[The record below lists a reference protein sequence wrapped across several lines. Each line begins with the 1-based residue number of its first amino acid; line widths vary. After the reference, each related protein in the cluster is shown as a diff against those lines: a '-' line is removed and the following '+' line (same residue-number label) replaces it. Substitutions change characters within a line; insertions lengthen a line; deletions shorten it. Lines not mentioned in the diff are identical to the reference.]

1 MTTATPPARDTG
13 RRPERARQRTP
24 ASRPRRNLAPLL
36 LLSPMLIWLAVF
48 FLAPLITLL
57 MGSLQS
63 GSYQAG
69 FEFTFEIGNYGRVL
83 ADYWP
88 WYVRSVM
95 YAAIATAC
103 ALLIAYPLA
112 YMIVFK
118 AGQWKYILLVL
129 VVAPLFASF
138 LVRTLAWTTILA
150 DEGVVVSTLRTLHIL
165 GPGDWLLATP
175 TAVIAGLTYNFLPFM
190 TLPIYVSLD
199 RIDKRLVEAASDL
212 YASGFRAFRR
222 VTLPL
227 SVPGISSGML
237 LVFIPAAGD
246 FVNAQ
251 LLGSVET
258 QMIGNVID
266 SQYLRALDYPT
277 ASALSV
283 ILIVLIVGL
292 VTVSLRESRSSGS
305 VL

>member
-1 MTTATPPARDTG
+1 MAISA
-13 RRPERARQRTP
+13 AQK
-24 ASRPRRNLAPLL
+24 RRNWTPYLLLAPMLVWLL
-36 LLSPMLIWLAVF
+36 MF
-48 FLAPLITLL
+48 FLAPMVTLL
-57 MGSLQS
+57 VGSLQS
-63 GSYQAG
+63 GSFTTG
-69 FEFTFEIGNYGRVL
+69 FNFTFEVSNYVN
-83 ADYWP
+83 AISSYWP
-88 WYVRSVM
+88 WFLRSIGF
-95 YAAIATAC
+95 AAVATLS

-118 AGQWKYILLVL
+118 SGRWKYILLVL

-150 DEGVVVSTLRTLHIL
+150 DEGFVVGALRSLHIL
-165 GPGDWLLATP
+165 SPDQWLLATP
-175 TAVIAGLTYNFLPFM
+175 VSVIAGLTYNFLPFM
-190 TLPIYVSLD
+190 TLPIYVALD
-199 RIDKRLVEAASDL
+199 RIDKRLIEAATDL

-227 SVPGISSGML
+227 SLPGIVSGML

-258 QMIGNVID
+258 QMIGNVIE
-266 SQYLRALDYPT
+266 SQYLRALDYPM

-283 ILIVLIVGL
+283 TLIVLIIGL
-292 VTVSLRESRSSGS
+292 VTISMRRSRADE
-305 VL
+305 LL

>member
-1 MTTATPPARDTG
+1 MALTAA
-13 RRPERARQRTP
+13 EK
-24 ASRPRRNLAPLL
+24 RRNWTPYLLLAPMLL
-36 LLSPMLIWLAVF
+36 WLLMF
-48 FLAPLITLL
+48 FLAPMVTLL

-63 GSYQAG
+63 GSFTEG
-69 FEFTFEIGNYGRVL
+69 FNFTFEVSNYVN
-83 ADYWP
+83 AIVAYWP
-88 WYVRSVM
+88 WFLRSIG
-95 YAAIATAC
+95 YALVATAC

-118 AGQWKYILLVL
+118 AGRWKYILLVL

-150 DEGVVVSTLRTLHIL
+150 DEGVVVGALRALHIL
-165 GPGDWLLATP
+165 SPDQWLLATP
-175 TAVIAGLTYNFLPFM
+175 VSVIAGLTYNFLPFM

-199 RIDKRLVEAASDL
+199 RIDKRLIEAATDL

-227 SVPGISSGML
+227 SLPGIVSGML

-258 QMIGNVID
+258 QMIGNVIE
-266 SQYLRALDYPT
+266 SQYLRALDYPM

-283 ILIVLIVGL
+283 ILIVLIIGL
-292 VTVSLRESRSSGS
+292 VTFSMRRSRADE
-305 VL
+305 LL

>member
-1 MTTATPPARDTG
+1 MTATTSV
-13 RRPERARQRTP
+13 RRR
-24 ASRPRRNLAPLL
+24 SLAPYLL
-36 LLSPMLIWLAVF
+36 LTPMLVWMLLF
-48 FLAPLITLL
+48 FLAPMVTLIV
-57 MGSLQS
+57 GSLQS
-63 GSYQAG
+63 GSFSQG
-69 FEFTFEIGNYGRVL
+69 FEFTFEVGNYVN
-83 ADYWP
+83 AIVAYWP
-88 WYVRSVM
+88 WFLRSIV
-95 YAAIATAC
+95 YATIATGI

-118 AGQWKYILLVL
+118 AGRWKYLLLVL

-150 DEGVVVSTLRTLHIL
+150 DQGLVVEALRWLHIL
-165 GPGDWLLATP
+165 GPDQWLLATP
-175 TAVIAGLTYNFLPFM
+175 VAVVSGLTYNFLPFM
-190 TLPIYVSLD
+190 TLPIFVSLD
-199 RIDKRLVEAASDL
+199 RLDKRLVEAATDL

-227 SVPGISSGML
+227 SIPGILSGIL

-251 LLGSVET
+251 LLGSVDT
-258 QMIGNVID
+258 QMIGNVIE
-266 SQYLRALDYPT
+266 SQYLRALDYPM

-283 ILIVLIVGL
+283 LLIVLIIGL
-292 VTVSLRESRSSGS
+292 VTISMRRSRSGG

>member
-1 MTTATPPARDTG
+1 MSTMATP
-13 RRPERARQRTP
+13 QK
-24 ASRPRRNLAPLL
+24 RRNLTPYLL
-36 LLSPMLIWLAVF
+36 LTPMLVWLCVF
-48 FLAPLITLL
+48 FLAPLVTLV

-63 GSYQAG
+63 GSFQSG
-69 FEFTFEIGNYGRVL
+69 FQFTFEFSNYLESMRN
-83 ADYWP
+83 YWP
-88 WYVRSVM
+88 WFARSLL
-95 YAAIATAC
+95 YAAAATVC

-118 AGQWKYILLVL
+118 SGRWKYILLVL

-150 DEGVVVSTLRTLHIL
+150 DEGFVVGVLRSLRIL
-165 GPGDWLLATP
+165 SPEQWLLATP
-175 TAVIAGLTYNFLPFM
+175 VAVIAGLTYNFLPFM
-190 TLPIYVSLD
+190 TLPIYVALD
-199 RIDKRLVEAASDL
+199 RLDPRLIEAATDL
-212 YASGFRAFRR
+212 HATGFRAFRR

-227 SVPGISSGML
+227 SLPGIVSGML

-258 QMIGNVID
+258 QMIGNVIE

-277 ASALSV
+277 ASAISV
-283 ILIVLIVGL
+283 MLIVLIIGF
-292 VTVSLRESRSSGS
+292 VTISLRQSRSEGS
-305 VL
+305 LF

>member
-1 MTTATPPARDTG
+1 MAFSSA
-13 RRPERARQRTP
+13 QK
-24 ASRPRRNLAPLL
+24 RRNWTPYLLLAPMLL
-36 LLSPMLIWLAVF
+36 WLLMF
-48 FLAPLITLL
+48 FLAPMVTLFV
-57 MGSLQS
+57 GSLQS
-63 GSYQAG
+63 GSFTQG
-69 FEFTFEIGNYGRVL
+69 FDFTFEVSNYVN
-83 ADYWP
+83 AITTYWP
-88 WYVRSVM
+88 WFLRSIGF
-95 YAAIATAC
+95 AAVATIV

-118 AGQWKYILLVL
+118 AGRWKYILLVL

-150 DEGVVVSTLRTLHIL
+150 DEGFVVGTLRTLRIL
-165 GPGDWLLATP
+165 APDQWLLATP
-175 TAVIAGLTYNFLPFM
+175 VSVIAGLTYNFLPFM

-199 RIDKRLVEAASDL
+199 RIDKRLIEAATDL

-227 SVPGISSGML
+227 SLPGIVSGML

-258 QMIGNVID
+258 QMIGNVIE
-266 SQYLRALDYPT
+266 SQYLRALDYPM

-283 ILIVLIVGL
+283 TLIVVIVGL
-292 VTVSLRESRSSGS
+292 VTFSMRRSRADE
-305 VL
+305 LL

>member
-1 MTTATPPARDTG
+1 MVSALSAE
-13 RRPERARQRTP
+13 RRRT
-24 ASRPRRNLAPLL
+24 LAPYLL
-36 LLSPMLIWLAVF
+36 LAPMVVWLLLF
-48 FLAPLITLL
+48 FLAPMVTLL

-63 GSYQAG
+63 GSFSEG
-69 FEFTFEIGNYGRVL
+69 FAFTFEVGNYVSAVG
-83 ADYWP
+83 AYWP
-88 WYVRSVM
+88 WFLRSIT
-95 YAAIATAC
+95 YAAIATLC

-118 AGQWKYILLVL
+118 AGRWKYLLLVL

-150 DEGVVVSTLRTLHIL
+150 DQGIVVEVLRSLHIL
-165 GPGDWLLATP
+165 APDQWLLASP

-199 RIDKRLVEAASDL
+199 RLDKRLIEAATDL

-227 SVPGISSGML
+227 SLPGIVSGCL

-251 LLGSVET
+251 LLGSVDT
-258 QMIGNVID
+258 QMIGNVIE
-266 SQYLRALDYPT
+266 SQYLRALDYPM

-283 ILIVLIVGL
+283 SLIVLIIGL
-292 VTVSLRESRSSGS
+292 VTISMRRSRTNEI
-305 VL
+305 L

>member
-1 MTTATPPARDTG
+1 MALTAA
-13 RRPERARQRTP
+13 EK
-24 ASRPRRNLAPLL
+24 RRNWTPYLLLAPMLL
-36 LLSPMLIWLAVF
+36 WLLMF
-48 FLAPLITLL
+48 FLAPMVTLL

-63 GSYQAG
+63 GSFTEG
-69 FEFTFEIGNYGRVL
+69 FNFTFEVSNYVN
-83 ADYWP
+83 AIVAYWP
-88 WYVRSVM
+88 WFLRSIG
-95 YAAIATAC
+95 YALVATLC

-118 AGQWKYILLVL
+118 AGRWKYILLVL

-150 DEGVVVSTLRTLHIL
+150 DEGVVVGTLRSLHIL
-165 GPGDWLLATP
+165 SPDQWLLATP
-175 TAVIAGLTYNFLPFM
+175 VSVIAGLTYNFLPFM

-199 RIDKRLVEAASDL
+199 RIDKRLIEAATDL

-227 SVPGISSGML
+227 SLPGIVSGML

-258 QMIGNVID
+258 QMIGNVIE
-266 SQYLRALDYPT
+266 SQYLRALDYPM

-283 ILIVLIVGL
+283 ILIVLIIGL
-292 VTVSLRESRSSGS
+292 VTFSMRRSRADE
-305 VL
+305 LL

>member
-1 MTTATPPARDTG
+1 MTSATTAG
-13 RRPERARQRTP
+13 RRRWAPYLL
-24 ASRPRRNLAPLL
+24 LAPMVVWLL
-36 LLSPMLIWLAVF
+36 AFFLSPLVTLA
-48 FLAPLITLL
+48 

-63 GSYQAG
+63 GSFQEG
-69 FEFTFEIGNYGRVL
+69 FVFTFEVANYVHVVTT
-83 ADYWP
+83 YWP
-88 WYVRSVM
+88 WFLRSVAF
-95 YAAIATAC
+95 AAIATVC

-118 AGQWKYILLVL
+118 SGRWKYLLLVL

-150 DEGVVVSTLRTLHIL
+150 DQGVVVGALRTVGLL
-165 GPGDWLLATP
+165 GPDQWLLATP
-175 TAVIAGLTYNFLPFM
+175 VSVIAGLTYNFLPFM
-190 TLPIYVSLD
+190 ALPIFVSLD
-199 RIDKRLVEAASDL
+199 RIDHRLIEAAGDL

-227 SVPGISSGML
+227 SLPGIAAGTL

-251 LLGSVET
+251 LLGSVDT

-277 ASALSV
+277 ASAISV
-283 ILIVLIVGL
+283 TLIVLIIGL
-292 VTVSLRESRSSGS
+292 VTLSLRRARTDE
-305 VL
+305 LF

>member
-1 MTTATPPARDTG
+1 MVVW
-13 RRPERARQRTP
+13 
-24 ASRPRRNLAPLL
+24 LL
-36 LLSPMLIWLAVF
+36 MF
-48 FLAPLITLL
+48 FLAPMVTLL
-57 MGSLQS
+57 VGSLQS
-63 GSYQAG
+63 GSFTEG
-69 FEFTFEIGNYGRVL
+69 FEFTFEVGNY
-83 ADYWP
+83 ANAISAYWP
-88 WYVRSVM
+88 WFVRSVL
-95 YAAIATAC
+95 YATIATVC

-118 AGQWKYILLVL
+118 AGRWKYLLLVL

-150 DEGVVVSTLRTLHIL
+150 DEGIVVGVLRSLHIL
-165 GPGDWLLATP
+165 GPDQWLLASP
-175 TAVIAGLTYNFLPFM
+175 AAVISGLTYNFLPFM

-199 RIDKRLVEAASDL
+199 RLDKRLIEAATDL

-227 SVPGISSGML
+227 SLPGILSGTL

-251 LLGSVET
+251 LLGSVDT
-258 QMIGNVID
+258 QMIGNVIE
-266 SQYLRALDYPT
+266 SQYLRALDYPM

-283 ILIVLIVGL
+283 SLIVLIIGL
-292 VTVSLRESRSSGS
+292 VTVSMRRSRTGEI
-305 VL
+305 L

>member
-1 MTTATPPARDTG
+1 MTVTTTRPP
-13 RRPERARQRTP
+13 
-24 ASRPRRNLAPLL
+24 RNWTPLL
-36 LLSPMLIWLAVF
+36 LLAPMFVWLAIF

-63 GSYQAG
+63 GTYEQG
-69 FEFTFEIGNYGRVL
+69 FDFTFEFSNYVN
-83 ADYWP
+83 AVVNYWP
-88 WYVRSVM
+88 WYLRSLI
-95 YAAIATAC
+95 YAAIATLC

-112 YMIVFK
+112 YMMVFK

-150 DEGVVVSTLRTLHIL
+150 DEGIVVSTLRSLHLL
-165 GPGDWLLATP
+165 GPDQWLLASP
-175 TAVIAGLTYNFLPFM
+175 AAVIAGLTYNFLPFM

-199 RIDKRLVEAASDL
+199 RIDQRLVEAAGDL

-227 SVPGISSGML
+227 SLPGIISGML

-251 LLGSVET
+251 LLGSVGT

-277 ASALSV
+277 ASALAV
-283 ILIVLIVGL
+283 VLIILIIGL
-292 VTVSLRESRSSGS
+292 VTVSLRRSRSDDSIF
-305 VL
+305 